1 MSTAS
6 HRFTPRWRPKAPSRL
21 VSSLASRMV
30 VRSRRNDGWRA
41 DALSRQSKRGQYFHI
56 DAITGGVAGCYSVI
70 VQLPSDTGA
79 DTFQF
84 EVDRS

>member
-6 HRFTPRWRPKAPSRL
+6 HRCTPRWRPKAE
-21 VSSLASRMV
+21 SLGILTRFEDGRTV
-30 VRSRRNDGWRA
+30 EENDGWRA

-56 DAITGGVAGCYSVI
+56 DAITGGFAGCYSVI